1 MKLIRLLCPFVLLTF
16 FSFSI
21 QAQDT
26 KILTVQD
33 EELEELPQNLEAE
46 EEALILERIMARQQT
61 ARNEIKKEI
70 AQLGK
75 GKIQTEDQLFY
86 LENQFQ
92 KSSTEYNLQS
102 RELQELQSERTKL
115 LKEISELLME
125 DQAEEENWDEAP
137 IQEAEKMK
145 VLNEQIRKLDAKI
158 AVMELAIPQQIEELE
173 ELESKI
179 EESQEYADQLDILE
193 QSNKELLKKL
203 EK

>member
-1 MKLIRLLCPFVLLTF
+1 MKLIRLLCPFVLFTIYF
-16 FSFSI
+16 FPL

-26 KILTVQD
+26 KILTVED
-33 EELEELPQNLEAE
+33 EELQELPQNLEAE
-46 EEALILERIMARQQT
+46 EEALIVERIMARQQS
-61 ARNEIKKEI
+61 ARNEIKREI

-75 GKIQTEDQLFY
+75 GKIQTEEQLFY

-92 KSSTEYNLQS
+92 KSSTEYNLRS
-102 RELQELQSERTKL
+102 RELQQLQSARTKL
-115 LKEISELLME
+115 LQEISLLLME
-125 DQAEEENWDEAP
+125 EQAEEDNWEEAP
-137 IQEAEKMK
+137 IKDGEKMNS
-145 VLNEQIRKLDAKI
+145 LNEQIRKLDAKI

-179 EESQEYADQLDILE
+179 EESQDYADQLNILE

>member
-61 ARNEIKKEI
+61 ARKEIKKEI

>member
-1 MKLIRLLCPFVLLTF
+1 MKLIRLLCPFVLFTL

-26 KILTVQD
+26 KLQTVQD

-46 EEALILERIMARQQT
+46 EESMILERIKARQLS

-70 AQLGK
+70 TQLEK
-75 GKIQTEDQLFY
+75 GKIQTDEHLFY

-102 RELQELQSERTKL
+102 RELQQLQLKRTKL
-115 LKEISELLME
+115 LKEISQLLM
-125 DQAEEENWDEAP
+125 DDNTEEEDWEEAP
-137 IQEAEKMK
+137 IEDSEK
-145 VLNEQIRKLDAKI
+145 VRALNEQIRKLDTQI

-173 ELESKI
+173 ELESNI
-179 EESQEYADQLDILE
+179 EENNEYADQLRILE
-193 QSNKELLKKL
+193 QSNKDGLKKL

>member
-115 LKEISELLME
+115 LKEISQLLME

>member
-1 MKLIRLLCPFVLLTF
+1 MKLIRLLCPFVLFTL

-26 KILTVQD
+26 KLQTVQD

-46 EEALILERIMARQQT
+46 EEAMILERIKARQES

-70 AQLGK
+70 TQLEK
-75 GKIQTEDQLFY
+75 GKIQTDEHLFY

-102 RELQELQSERTKL
+102 RELQQLQLKRTKL
-115 LKEISELLME
+115 LKEISQLLM
-125 DQAEEENWDEAP
+125 DDNTEEEDWEEAP
-137 IQEAEKMK
+137 IEDSEK
-145 VLNEQIRKLDAKI
+145 VRALNERIRKLDTQI

-173 ELESKI
+173 ELESNI
-179 EESQEYADQLDILE
+179 EENNEYADQLRILE
-193 QSNKELLKKL
+193 QSNKDLLKKL

>member
-46 EEALILERIMARQQT
+46 EEALILERIMARQET

>member
-1 MKLIRLLCPFVLLTF
+1 MLFLL
-16 FSFSI
+16 
-21 QAQDT
+21 
-26 KILTVQD
+26 
-33 EELEELPQNLEAE
+33 
-46 EEALILERIMARQQT
+46 R
-61 ARNEIKKEI
+61 KE
-70 AQLGK
+70 
-75 GKIQTEDQLFY
+75 
-86 LENQFQ
+86 
-92 KSSTEYNLQS
+92 

-137 IQEAEKMK
+137 IQDAEKMK
-145 VLNEQIRKLDAKI
+145 AINEQIRKLDAKI